1 MNNTTGLVLYRK
13 KEVKHT
19 QNDIPM
25 ILAYSSMEGPG
36 QTEVLLWAKTCYCA
50 PIGANEDPRYDIGVA
65 PSIF

>member
-1 MNNTTGLVLYRK
+1 
-13 KEVKHT
+13 
-19 QNDIPM
+19 M